1 MTSEDLM
8 LGFRDLLTLLL
19 GLLTFFDS
27 VAETRQETGKGG
39 RRRGDMQQKATP
51 VFSISLTKQWID

>member
-1 MTSEDLM
+1 M
-8 LGFRDLLTLLL
+8 LGFRDLLALFL
-19 GLLTFFDS
+19 GLFSFFFDS

-39 RRRGDMQQKATP
+39 RRRDDMQQKATP